1 MTDKFIKWLI
11 FAVAVTALFSCSRSG
26 KTDNA
31 VPEPVAPLWSVMRD
45 YNSYEPTLRD
55 SVFVVYEPEF
65 KAFMKTVSD
74 DSLSEVLVSAWSA
87 SLPVEI
93 FTPAVD
99 SVYPSVEDI
108 EWLLGNI
115 LGRASD
121 AGIEFPRRRYAAVVY
136 GRPES
141 ILFVDSVMLIALNHY
156 LGVDYPGYSHW
167 PVYRRLSKTPQ
178 NLPYDIAEALVATS
192 YPYTAEGEDATLLSG
207 MLYQGALVAAKME
220 LVGSEANLA
229 EALGYSTAELERLE
243 GMESEIWRTIVGE
256 KMLYDTSE
264 SMADR
269 MLSTAPAV
277 RVSGNMWPPRVGRF
291 IGYKI
296 IKAYQEKHPDTP
308 LEELLAPDF
317 YLSPSALADA
327 GY

>member
-156 LGVDYPGYSHW
+156 LGVDYPGY
-167 PVYRRLSKTPQ
+167 
-178 NLPYDIAEALVATS
+178 
-192 YPYTAEGEDATLLSG
+192 
-207 MLYQGALVAAKME
+207 
-220 LVGSEANLA
+220 
-229 EALGYSTAELERLE
+229 
-243 GMESEIWRTIVGE
+243 
-256 KMLYDTSE
+256 
-264 SMADR
+264 
-269 MLSTAPAV
+269 
-277 RVSGNMWPPRVGRF
+277 
-291 IGYKI
+291 
-296 IKAYQEKHPDTP
+296 
-308 LEELLAPDF
+308 
-317 YLSPSALADA
+317 
-327 GY
+327 

>member
-1 MTDKFIKWLI
+1 
-11 FAVAVTALFSCSRSG
+11 
-26 KTDNA
+26 
-31 VPEPVAPLWSVMRD
+31 
-45 YNSYEPTLRD
+45 
-55 SVFVVYEPEF
+55 
-65 KAFMKTVSD
+65 
-74 DSLSEVLVSAWSA
+74 
-87 SLPVEI
+87 
-93 FTPAVD
+93 
-99 SVYPSVEDI
+99 
-108 EWLLGNI
+108 
-115 LGRASD
+115 
-121 AGIEFPRRRYAAVVY
+121 
-136 GRPES
+136 
-141 ILFVDSVMLIALNHY
+141 
-156 LGVDYPGYSHW
+156 
-167 PVYRRLSKTPQ
+167 
-178 NLPYDIAEALVATS
+178 
-192 YPYTAEGEDATLLSG
+192 